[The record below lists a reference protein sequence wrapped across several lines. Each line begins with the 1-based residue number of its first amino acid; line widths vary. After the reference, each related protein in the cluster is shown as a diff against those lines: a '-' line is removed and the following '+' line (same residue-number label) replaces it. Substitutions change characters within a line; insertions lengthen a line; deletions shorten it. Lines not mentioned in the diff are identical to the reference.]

1 MVVSL
6 HCLCIRLAASVAMT
20 IFKKQ
25 KDKSRRIMSKVKAR
39 RFRAMRREGGGI
51 AKGGEGNVMGNSVV
65 NISLDAKFLGLG
77 VSSKWSRDSF
87 GMISE
92 CHRNYNLAKWGVKV
106 YSCVQGW
113 NMRRWRTKKICKF

>member
-1 MVVSL
+1 MVVYL

-51 AKGGEGNVMGNSVV
+51 AKGGWGG
-65 NISLDAKFLGLG
+65 
-77 VSSKWSRDSF
+77 
-87 GMISE
+87 E
-92 CHRNYNLAKWGVKV
+92 CDW
-106 YSCVQGW
+106 
-113 NMRRWRTKKICKF
+113 